1 MFGLNRFCYVDVIV
15 RLLYYFCMFLK
26 KLFLLIIEDMQIII
40 EVLKGFGR
48 GIEYYREN
56 IECGVRIGMVGFVE
70 EC

>member
-1 MFGLNRFCYVDVIV
+1 
-15 RLLYYFCMFLK
+15 
-26 KLFLLIIEDMQIII
+26 MQIII

-48 GIEYYREN
+48 GIEQYREN